1 MKKSEPSI
9 NVFNRQRALA
19 VDTPSLRRFIQRLA
33 ARLSVR
39 AGFSVVLLRDETIRR
54 YNQKFRGKDYPTDV
68 LSFPADP
75 ESPADTEGYLGDILI
90 SVETADRQKKTDLAT
105 EINVLCLHGLLH
117 LLGFDHETDRGSMKR
132 LESKIKKEFQL
143 R

>member
-19 VDTPSLRRFIQRLA
+19 VDLLSLRRFVEQLS

-54 YNQKFRGKDYPTDV
+54 YNQKFRGKNSPTDV
-68 LSFPADP
+68 LSFPAKPDSSEP
-75 ESPADTEGYLGDILI
+75 EEYLGDILI
-90 SVETADRQKKTDLAT
+90 SVESADRQKMADLPG
-105 EINVLCLHGLLH
+105 ELKILCLHGLLH
-117 LLGFDHETDRGSMKR
+117 LLGYDHETDTGAMRR
-132 LESKIKKEFQL
+132 LEAKIKKEFQL

>member
-19 VDTPSLRRFIQRLA
+19 VDVLSLRRFVEQLS

-39 AGFSVVLLRDETIRR
+39 AGFSIVLLRDETIRR
-54 YNQKFRGKDYPTDV
+54 YNRQFRGKNSPTDV
-68 LSFPADP
+68 LSFPAEPNSSEP
-75 ESPADTEGYLGDILI
+75 EEYLGDILI
-90 SVETADRQKKTDLAT
+90 SVESADRQKRADLPG
-105 EINVLCLHGLLH
+105 ELKILCLHGLLH
-117 LLGFDHETDRGSMKR
+117 LLGFDHETDTGAMRR
-132 LESKIKKEFQL
+132 LEAKIKKEFQL

>member
-1 MKKSEPSI
+1 LKKSEPSI

-19 VDTPSLRRFIQRLA
+19 VDTLSLRRFIQRLS

-54 YNQKFRGKDYPTDV
+54 YNRKFRGKDYPTDV
-68 LSFPADP
+68 LSFPAGP
-75 ESPADTEGYLGDILI
+75 ESPDTEEYLGDILI

-132 LESKIKKEFQL
+132 LEAKIKKEFQL
-143 R
+143 S